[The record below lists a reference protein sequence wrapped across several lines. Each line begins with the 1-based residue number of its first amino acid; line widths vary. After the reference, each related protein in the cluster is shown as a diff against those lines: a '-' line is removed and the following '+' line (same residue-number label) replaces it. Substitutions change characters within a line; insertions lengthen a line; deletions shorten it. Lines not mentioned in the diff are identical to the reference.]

1 MSYFY
6 WRDSIAKPGIV
17 NLLKL
22 GIKLNKYKGNFSMN
36 TLYN

>member
-6 WRDSIAKPGIV
+6 WKDVIAEPGIV

-22 GIKLNKYKGNFSMN
+22 GIKLNKYDGLFH
-36 TLYN
+36 